1 MASRIT
7 RWSAAAAS
15 TGPGARWWMP
25 GIALNA
31 WVSSEAPASKAATAM
46 AASASV

>member
-1 MASRIT
+1 MPSRMSSSVT
-7 RWSAAAAS
+7 RSSSSAAT

-31 WVSSEAPASKAATAM
+31 CVSIRAPRSN
-46 AASASV
+46 ASAACS